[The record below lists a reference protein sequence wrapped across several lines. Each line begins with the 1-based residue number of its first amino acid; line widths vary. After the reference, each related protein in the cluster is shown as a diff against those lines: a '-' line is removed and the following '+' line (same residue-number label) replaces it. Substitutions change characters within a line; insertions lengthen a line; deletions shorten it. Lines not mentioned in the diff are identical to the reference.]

1 MIFIIEEVSFENSLQ
16 SYQSSCIFD
25 EMLEFYSFLNVWA
38 VHENEQFDQLE
49 KYYYKHDKAVEH
61 SDELYEKVQKV
72 LFILSNIEFNIK
84 KVEQDMDKL
93 TQCKSELRE

>member
-1 MIFIIEEVSFENSLQ
+1 M
-16 SYQSSCIFD
+16 
-25 EMLEFYSFLNVWA
+25 
-38 VHENEQFDQLE
+38 
-49 KYYYKHDKAVEH
+49 EH

-93 TQCKSELRE
+93 T

>member
-1 MIFIIEEVSFENSLQ
+1 M
-16 SYQSSCIFD
+16 
-25 EMLEFYSFLNVWA
+25 
-38 VHENEQFDQLE
+38 
-49 KYYYKHDKAVEH
+49 EH

-93 TQCKSELRE
+93 NQCKSELRE